1 MFAAATLAVLVVMG
15 LALVAALRGPT
26 VYDRILAVNVVG
38 TLAVVLIAVL
48 GFLMERPEWLDIAL
62 LYALINFLGTIAV
75 SKFVRYSQ
83 DRLAA
88 EDEGGDR

>member
-1 MFAAATLAVLVVMG
+1 MFTAATLAVLVVMG
-15 LALVAALRGPT
+15 IALLAALRGPT
-26 VYDRILAVNVVG
+26 VYDRILAVNMVG

-48 GFLMERPEWLDIAL
+48 GFLMGRPEWLDIAL

-83 DRLAA
+83 ERLAT
-88 EDEGGDR
+88 EDDGGDT